1 MMKKRNVAIAM
12 AAVTLASSVAP
23 AFASSKEVEK
33 YDVNISEA
41 GKLVSKVREL
51 LGKKYDDKTEGSV
64 YTIKTNYKLNAEGTA
79 LEKADDNDAIQNAT
93 EFANIINAVKNEILT
108 VSIIDNGHSV
118 VDGKTVSKEVLK
130 YTKQSELQAEGNKI
144 GNFEEVTQDN
154 RIVSAKYD
162 VDKGLFNVKL
172 GFYVSYDEGEKIE
185 ELKNESSLKA
195 FLSTKG
201 IGKDVTVET
210 CGQAR
215 GAWIYKSFD
224 VKVGSNLVDII
235 KKTTNESGKVTNN
248 GDIKVIVEGKNTPV
262 TTKSLIYNGD
272 QIALDN
278 VMNLNPSK
286 ETVLTKLETSVK
298 TLETIKGL
306 ADKEA
311 QRIPEKEV
319 ATINLT
325 NATLSSVESTKL
337 FDGLVLSEDGKKI
350 SEIIGAKEN
359 GIVAEI
365 DGKSY
370 KITATTSGIK
380 EVEKD
385 KKYEMTVAFKKT
397 LEGLGT
403 RGLTPGAFEELTIT
417 AGTRDELVALESVL
431 TDSTKAVN
439 DLVGSTRFTTAIK
452 VSNELFPEG
461 NAKSIVLVEKDSIVD
476 GLAATPLATMTE
488 APVLFTDKN
497 LVPSDIIEEMK
508 RALNLKSIP
517 VGKLEET
524 TVYVVGGEN
533 KIDDTVINQIKRELG
548 VTVKRLAGVS
558 RTETSVKI
566 AEEMKAIA
574 KNDSSKRL
582 SDKVFV
588 VGKLGEAD
596 AMSIA
601 GYAASQTS
609 PKSPIIVSGQNELTK
624 TAADFISKEAKT
636 ADIIGGS
643 TVVKPEIEAELVKL
657 LDNKKA
663 NVDRVEGLRREDTN
677 ANVINKYYK
686 LGVNEIIV
694 AKDGKVRKSDLSDSL
709 VAGPLSAK
717 NNAPIVLTTTNL
729 STTQE
734 EVLELKAATASKL
747 TQVGGGVARTVVE
760 KLAKMVG
767 LVK

>member
-524 TVYVVGGEN
+524 IAATPLATMTEAPVLFTDKNLVPSDIIEEMKRALNLKSIPVGKLEETTVYVVGGENKIDDTVINQIKIVPSDIIEEMKRALNLKSIPVGKLEETTVYVVGGEN

-558 RTETSVKI
+558 
-566 AEEMKAIA
+566 
-574 KNDSSKRL
+574 
-582 SDKVFV
+582 
-588 VGKLGEAD
+588 
-596 AMSIA
+596 
-601 GYAASQTS
+601 
-609 PKSPIIVSGQNELTK
+609 
-624 TAADFISKEAKT
+624 
-636 ADIIGGS
+636 
-643 TVVKPEIEAELVKL
+643 
-657 LDNKKA
+657 
-663 NVDRVEGLRREDTN
+663 
-677 ANVINKYYK
+677 
-686 LGVNEIIV
+686 
-694 AKDGKVRKSDLSDSL
+694 
-709 VAGPLSAK
+709 
-717 NNAPIVLTTTNL
+717 
-729 STTQE
+729 
-734 EVLELKAATASKL
+734 
-747 TQVGGGVARTVVE
+747 
-760 KLAKMVG
+760 
-767 LVK
+767 